1 MEVKQTIIPGG
12 QVQLLTDISQGE
24 LRRVLADPMVQKVSH
39 LSINYV
45 LDMFLGS
52 KYYDITDEELKSPWA
67 ILNALAWDGQI
78 IVVKR

>member
-1 MEVKQTIIPGG
+1 MEVKQAIIPSG
-12 QVQLLTDISQGE
+12 QVQLLTEMPQGE
-24 LRRVLADPMVQKVSH
+24 LRRVLADPVVQKVSH

-52 KYYDITDEELKSPWA
+52 KYYDITGEELKSPWA
-67 ILNALAWDGQI
+67 ILNALARDGQI